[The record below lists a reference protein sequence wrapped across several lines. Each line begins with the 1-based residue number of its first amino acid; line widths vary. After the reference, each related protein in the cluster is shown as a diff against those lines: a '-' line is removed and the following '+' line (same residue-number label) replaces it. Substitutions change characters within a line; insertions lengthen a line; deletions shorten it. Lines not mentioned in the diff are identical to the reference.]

1 MNEAVTVINALP
13 MYSGAFSITLPLGID
28 RGNYI
33 ALHSSI
39 PRPLPSLP
47 PTTWDFIFCMSM
59 VKAVTTLP
67 RTVLIRTP
75 SYTAAASME
84 SRSHFVRAKEGGRPF
99 SG

>member
-1 MNEAVTVINALP
+1 MNEAVTVTNALP
-13 MYSGAFSITLPLGID
+13 MYSGAFTLRRRSASTAETTSPCI
-28 RGNYI
+28 RQ
-33 ALHSSI
+33 I

-75 SYTAAASME
+75 SYTAAASMGE
-84 SRSHFVRAKEGGRPF
+84 SITFRTC
-99 SG
+99 